1 MSSDESSLPMAPA
14 YFLSPGMDEKLAR
27 ISKILSTS
35 TGIDATLTLVGYG
48 LFLVGSQ
55 IPKLEKL
62 QLKALTHG
70 NSSAATLEARSAAF
84 LKLADLESGAKAL
97 ASMCSDFRAFTR
109 LWGMLGVYAMA
120 KRQYLNSPKDGLL
133 RAISY
138 TQTLSLG
145 LYYFHEN
152 VYYLAGKGVLRGWT
166 TADIKRWA
174 RVSMKMFLAFV
185 LMEHVRLYRAR
196 QLRLSRKQTATSVG
210 ISDAE
215 RKEFGYEGAAWK
227 KSALMNLAYTP
238 LAVHW
243 ASANGILSD
252 GVIGVLMSYVGWT
265 KVKSAW
271 AAAA

>member
-1 MSSDESSLPMAPA
+1 MSPDKSPMPLSPA

-27 ISKILSTS
+27 ISKILSTAA
-35 TGIDATLTLVGYG
+35 GIDATLTLVGYG

-70 NSSAATLEARSAAF
+70 NSSAATRKAGFAAF

-97 ASMCSDFRAFTR
+97 ASMCSDFRTFTR

-120 KRQYLNSPKDGLL
+120 KRQSLNSPPDGLL

-152 VYYLAGKGVLRGWT
+152 VYYLAGKGVLKGWAP
-166 TADIKRWA
+166 ADIKRWA
-174 RVSMKMFLAFV
+174 KISMKMFLAFV

-196 QLRLSRKQTATSVG
+196 QLRLARKQAARSG
-210 ISDAE
+210 GLSDAE
-215 RKEFGYEGAAWK
+215 GKEFAYEGAAWK

-243 ASANGILSD
+243 ASKNGILTD
-252 GVIGVLMSYVGWT
+252 GVIGALMSYIGWT